1 MSERARER
9 EREREREGKKESY
22 PGADTAHGCCCC
34 RQTGTP
40 QTEKNEQRT
49 RRQRQEWTPQQQQY
63 KPQRRN
69 AHKAAATSTA
79 HDKLELQGS
88 SRSSNP
94 NLRA

>member
-49 RRQRQEWTPQQQQY
+49 RRQRQE
-63 KPQRRN
+63 
-69 AHKAAATSTA
+69 
-79 HDKLELQGS
+79 
-88 SRSSNP
+88 
-94 NLRA
+94 